1 PPPPPSPSPPSPS
14 PPEPWRSIPS
24 FGPGTLQPA
33 LGKSDL
39 RWGRRWK
46 PPSPPPPPPLQPLAP
61 PAGPPGN
68 DLQRSGDSDESL
80 AAAAPMFP
88 ATWDARNKTLTGGRR
103 IISSVKNQYSCNA
116 CVSFAVIA
124 AAETAFAKGRGVNAA
139 WVDFSEHRLFF
150 CDSQQAVRPASCSLG
165 WSVSDALAA
174 LQRSG
179 VYLECCWNYLPG
191 KGASFCNRP
200 SSCSTQRP
208 GSDCKPV
215 PGRWVVQKVNWGSA
229 EAANTSAAK
238 DMVMNSGSAI
248 ACFREYA
255 DMTRCVD
262 GRAWVTWI
270 ARFGVFLMYLISP
283 CSSLIVA
290 LRLSPYLLLRLPL
303 PNATITVTHHSASKP
318 VALIEGSLPGL
329 TFLPLPRNVCHRPGC
344 VRG

>member
-255 DMTRCVD
+255 DMTRNR
-262 GRAWVTWI
+262 GAI
-270 ARFGVFLMYLISP
+270 YRFQAGVAAKGYHCAQLIGWDDEEGYWLFK
-283 CSSLIVA
+283 SSWGEDVGE
-290 LRLSPYLLLRLPL
+290 
-303 PNATITVTHHSASKP
+303 
-318 VALIEGSLPGL
+318 EGFFKIGYGEVEVLVWGVYGVMWL
-329 TFLPLPRNVCHRPGC
+329 DVE
-344 VRG
+344 